1 MKTIL
6 AAIDLSD
13 VTHLLIEATS
23 KLARAMESKVFLLHI
38 AAPEPTFVTYEPGPE
53 HERQF
58 RAKQLRVEHRDLQK
72 LADEMEESGI
82 KAEALMVPGATVAKL
97 LEEADRLKADLMVMG
112 SHGHGALYHLLV
124 GSVTDG
130 VIRKAECP
138 VMVVPSR
145 KE

>member
-6 AAIDLSD
+6 VAVDLSD
-13 VTHLLIEATS
+13 VTQPLLSTAAA
-23 KLARAMESKVFLLHI
+23 LAKAMQSSVYLVHV
-38 AAPEPTFVTYEPGPE
+38 AAPEPTFVTYEPGPD

-58 RAKQLRVEHRDLQK
+58 RAQQLRVEHRDLQK
-72 LADEMEESGI
+72 LAEDMEKSGVE
-82 KAEALMVPGATVAKL
+82 AEPLMVSGPTVLKL
-97 LEEADRLKADLMVMG
+97 LEEADRLKADLIVIG

-130 VIRKAECP
+130 VIRKAKCP

-145 KE
+145 K